1 MTRAFYLCAALIL
14 GCAHAHTP
22 EQQAMLKRADCAEL
36 LRAADSARALS
47 QPGLA
52 GDLAAACPHD
62 KLMALVEAASPPQAL
77 LWCGRAL
84 AAGEKG
90 CDGTR
95 VSQLMATLRPR
106 VTLGPP
112 DETMQPD
119 PLLAQALAQLGGEL
133 GMSWS
138 AADPD
143 VIVGRLSVTLEH
155 LTGATVAT
163 VADAKGAKQR
173 VPATQHRFVARAE
186 AQVELAGKTRTLHA
200 SEEAR
205 DNTWAAAPKLAVP
218 AKFEPSVPPPEEL
231 KKRAVLSWVQALAK
245 ALAASPPES
254 IDLTDEKGCVAY
266 GLALNLSSGNPAA
279 ASQGLGD
286 REKVAACEKL
296 LGEPVGAGIPV
307 P

>member
-1 MTRAFYLCAALIL
+1 
-14 GCAHAHTP
+14 
-22 EQQAMLKRADCAEL
+22 
-36 LRAADSARALS
+36 
-47 QPGLA
+47 
-52 GDLAAACPHD
+52 
-62 KLMALVEAASPPQAL
+62 MALVEAASPPQAL
-77 LWCGRAL
+77 RWCGRAL
-84 AAGEKG
+84 AAGQKG

-205 DNTWAAAPKLAVP
+205 DNTWAAAPKL
-218 AKFEPSVPPPEEL
+218 F
-231 KKRAVLSWVQALAK
+231 
-245 ALAASPPES
+245 PES
-254 IDLTDEKGCVAY
+254 LR
-266 GLALNLSSGNPAA
+266 
-279 ASQGLGD
+279 D
-286 REKVAACEKL
+286 RREVS
-296 LGEPVGAGIPV
+296 
-307 P
+307 